1 MVFKATGPLSWEIG
15 VKDYWRKKEEVE
27 TAGKDEFVGLFCF
40 DFKLGETAV
49 DRYKSPVKQSIT
61 SLTTTR
67 KDIVYAEGEDRDG
80 AHNWET
86 RREFVKAVM
95 MMMRAV
101 AVTNDGQNTTRRVK
115 NNSCGKQWL
124 V

>member
-1 MVFKATGPLSWEIG
+1 M
-15 VKDYWRKKEEVE
+15 
-27 TAGKDEFVGLFCF
+27 
-40 DFKLGETAV
+40 
-49 DRYKSPVKQSIT
+49 DRYESPVKQSIT

-80 AHNWET
+80 AHNGRT

-95 MMMRAV
+95 MMMRAAV
-101 AVTNDGQNTTRRVK
+101 VTNDGQNTTRRVK
-115 NNSCGKQWL
+115 NKSCVKQWL